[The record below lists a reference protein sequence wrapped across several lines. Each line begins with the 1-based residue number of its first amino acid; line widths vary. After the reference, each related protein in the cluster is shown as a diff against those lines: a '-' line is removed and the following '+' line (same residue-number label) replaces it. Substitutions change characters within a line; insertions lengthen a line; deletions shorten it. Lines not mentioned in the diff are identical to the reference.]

1 MKFQIK
7 KGDHYSNCWLYKA
20 YNMLY
25 KPLLVNGDKELTNK
39 IKFSQECVYK
49 GLEDDVNKLFGFN
62 ISNIKGNLFEDVHEH
77 SVRFGWRP
85 NLNGMY
91 IDIFSYYYI
100 NGVRKYVRI
109 CSVIPEKFYK
119 YKIGVY
125 KINDIDV
132 VEYQYRFEV
141 TSLSNNIVIGDY
153 KSDKFKMVDNN
164 KFNLLIS
171 TNNYPYFGGNIVA
184 PQDMTITII
193 S

>member
-1 MKFQIK
+1 MKFEIK
-7 KGDHYSNCWLYKA
+7 KGDHYSNCWLYKV

-25 KPLLVNGDKELTNK
+25 KPLITNMGKELCK
-39 IKFSQECVYK
+39 KVKFSQECIYK
-49 GLEDDVNKLFGFN
+49 GLEDDVNKLFGFT
-62 ISNIKGNLFEDVHEH
+62 IVNLHHKNLTEEVHDN

-119 YKIGVY
+119 YKLGIY
-125 KINDIDV
+125 KINDN
-132 VEYQYRFEV
+132 EWQYRFEV

-184 PQDMTITII
+184 PHDMVITII